1 MKDDRVYL
9 THIREAIEK
18 IEAYTAEGRDAFMA
32 DRMVQDAV
40 VRNFEIIGEATK
52 RLSSPLKQARPDVP
66 WRNVAGFRD
75 VLIHNY
81 MGVDLVE
88 VWNIVTGY
96 LAELRAVVDELLEAP

>member
-9 THIREAIEK
+9 THIREAIER
-18 IEAYTAEGRDAFMA
+18 IEGYTAEGRDAFMA
-32 DRMVQDAV
+32 DPMVQDAV

-52 RLSSPLKQARPDVP
+52 RLTSALTQSRQDVP
-66 WRNVAGFRD
+66 WRDIAGFRD

-88 VWNIVTGY
+88 VWNIIAGY
-96 LAELRAVVDELLEAP
+96 LPELRTVVDELLADA